1 MTKST
6 VLDGKQWIL
15 ELLLSAGVQ
24 NSISGKIYKD
34 KRPSGSTKEDIVINS
49 LTMTNDYMQNGV
61 FNVNIYVPMISV
73 TSNGITQYQKN
84 NARLKLL
91 ADLVYPVLDDAWKDE
106 CNLFIVNHQDFEE
119 GNENFYNFRVSLNAH
134 PIFN

>member
-15 ELLLSAGVQ
+15 SLLLSANIQ

-34 KRPSGSTKEDIVINS
+34 KRPTGSDKEDIVINS

-61 FNVNIYVPMISV
+61 FNVNIYVPMVSI

-84 NARLKLL
+84 NARMKVL
-91 ADLVYPVLDDAWKDE
+91 ADLVYPVLNDAWGSGY
-106 CNLFIVNHQDFEE
+106 NLDVVNSQDFEE

>member
-15 ELLLSAGVQ
+15 SLLLSANIQ

-34 KRPSGSTKEDIVINS
+34 KRPTGSDKEDIVINS
-49 LTMTNDYMQNGV
+49 LTMTNDYLQNGV
-61 FNVNIYVPMISV
+61 FNVNIYVPMISI

-84 NARLKLL
+84 NARMKVL
-91 ADLVYPVLDDAWKDE
+91 ADLVYPVLNDAWGNDY
-106 CNLFIVNHQDFEE
+106 NLDVVNSQDFEE

>member
-1 MTKST
+1 MKRT

-15 ELLLSAGVQ
+15 ELLLAAGVQ
-24 NSISGKIYKD
+24 NSITGKIYKD
-34 KRPSGSTKEDIVINS
+34 KRPTGSTKEDIVINS

-73 TSNGITQYQKN
+73 TIGGVTQLQKN
-84 NARLKLL
+84 NARLKQL
-91 ADLVYPVLDDAWKDE
+91 ADLVYPVLNDAWGNGY
-106 CNLFIVNHQDFEE
+106 NLDIVNHQDFED

>member
-15 ELLLSAGVQ
+15 SLLLSANIQ

-34 KRPSGSTKEDIVINS
+34 KRPTGSDKEDVVINS
-49 LTMTNDYMQNGV
+49 LTMTNDYLQNGI
-61 FNVNIYVPMISV
+61 FNVNIYVPMISI

-84 NARLKLL
+84 NARMKVL
-91 ADLVYPVLDDAWKDE
+91 ADLVYPVLNDAWGNDY
-106 CNLFIVNHQDFEE
+106 NLDVVNSQDFEE

>member
-15 ELLLSAGVQ
+15 SLLLSANIQ

-34 KRPSGSTKEDIVINS
+34 KRPTGSDKEDIVINS

-61 FNVNIYVPMISV
+61 FNVNIYVPMVSI

-84 NARLKLL
+84 NARMKVL
-91 ADLVYPVLDDAWKDE
+91 ADLVYPVLNDAWGNDY
-106 CNLFIVNHQDFEE
+106 NLDVVNSQDFEE

>member
-1 MTKST
+1 MRRT

-15 ELLLSAGVQ
+15 ELLLAAGVH

-49 LTMTNDYMQNGV
+49 LTMTNDFLQNGV

-73 TSNGITQYQKN
+73 KVDGITQFQKN
-84 NARLKLL
+84 NARLKQL
-91 ADLVYPVLDDAWKDE
+91 ADLVYPVLDDAWTNE
-106 CNLFIVNHQDFEE
+106 QNLFVVNHQDFED
-119 GNENFYNFRVSLNAH
+119 GNDNFYNFRVSLNAH

>member
-1 MTKST
+1 MKRT

-15 ELLLSAGVQ
+15 ELLLAAGVQ

-34 KRPSGSTKEDIVINS
+34 KRPTGSTKEDIVINS
-49 LTMTNDYMQNGV
+49 LTMTNEFMQNGV
-61 FNVNIYVPMISV
+61 FNVNVYVPMISV
-73 TSNGITQYQKN
+73 KIDGITQLQKN
-84 NARLKLL
+84 NARMKVL
-91 ADLVYPVLDDAWKDE
+91 ADMVYPVLNDAWGSDY
-106 CNLFIVNHQDFEE
+106 NLDVVNSQDFEE

>member
-15 ELLLSAGVQ
+15 SLLLTANIQS
-24 NSISGKIYKD
+24 SISGKIYKD
-34 KRPSGSTKEDIVINS
+34 KRPTGSDKEDIVINS

-61 FNVNIYVPMISV
+61 FNVNIYVPMISI

-84 NARLKLL
+84 NARMKVL
-91 ADLVYPVLDDAWKDE
+91 ADLVYPVLNDAWGNDY
-106 CNLFIVNHQDFEE
+106 NLDVVNSQDFEE

-134 PIFN
+134 PKFN

>member
-1 MTKST
+1 MRRT

-15 ELLLSAGVQ
+15 DLLLAAGIH
-24 NSISGKIYKD
+24 NAISGRIYKD

-61 FNVNIYVPMISV
+61 FNVNIYVPM
-73 TSNGITQYQKN
+73 TSQKIDGITQFQKN
-84 NARLKLL
+84 NARLKQL
-91 ADLVYPVLDDAWKDE
+91 ADLVYPVLDDAWTNE
-106 CNLFIVNHQDFEE
+106 QNLFVVNHQDFED
-119 GNENFYNFRVSLNAH
+119 GNDNFYNFRVSLNAH

>member
-1 MTKST
+1 MKRT

-15 ELLLSAGVQ
+15 EFLLAAGVQ
-24 NSISGKIYKD
+24 SSISGKIYKD

-73 TSNGITQYQKN
+73 TINGVTQLQKN
-84 NARLKLL
+84 NARLKQL
-91 ADLVYPVLDDAWKDE
+91 ADLVYPVLDDAWTNNYNVD
-106 CNLFIVNHQDFEE
+106 IDNHQDFEE
-119 GNENFYNFRVSLNAH
+119 ANENFYNFRVSLNAH